1 MVCEIVD
8 VNTYDNSNY
17 DDSIDSYKIYKITNM
32 VTKLNYI
39 SYARTK
45 YLSKVKEDL
54 YRRPS
59 KNFTLLFANI
69 TDKNDIMVE
78 LLMTLKSDNI
88 YYVKQ
93 QIKKIEKDDKAIIK
107 KCDLPIHKNTNKTD
121 DDKNTDDSDDSD
133 DKNTDDLYCRE
144 FTSVKDINES
154 IRIEKSKEPKKKYIY
169 QDKLCDKC
177 NVLFTYKN
185 FSRHYKSCNK

>member
-1 MVCEIVD
+1 MPLNTDMVCEIIESK
-8 VNTYDNSNY
+8 THDNSNY
-17 DDSIDSYKIYKITNM
+17 NDAVESYKIYKITNM
-32 VTKLNYI
+32 VTGLYYI

-69 TDKNDIMVE
+69 ADKNDIMLE
-78 LLMTLKSDNI
+78 LIITVKSDNI

-93 QIKKIEKDDKAIIK
+93 QIKKIEKDDNAIIK
-107 KCDLPIHKNTNKTD
+107 RCDMPIKTD
-121 DDKNTDDSDDSD
+121 VKPTDT
-133 DKNTDDLYCRE
+133 NNEFRCRE
-144 FTSVKDINES
+144 SDSVKDVNES
-154 IRIEKSKEPKKKYIY
+154 IRIEKAKQPKKKYVY
-169 QDKLCDKC
+169 SDKVCDKC

-185 FSRHYKSCNK
+185 FSRHYKSCSN